1 MQRPLKK
8 QTSKRIVLKTI
19 VIFLGSYF
27 IFLILW
33 IQVKDY
39 YGYTVTFITSEL
51 MPLIK
56 DVHFG
61 EMTEER
67 DVIQVTFRTF
77 SRPVKRQGNLLID
90 IKIKTSSY
98 TFNAPLTFGIM
109 AALFPF
115 IRKRWKAYGEALF
128 ILFGV
133 HLLYVF
139 SLEANSLTTVF
150 VERGLDAASK
160 PRLLAYEFLWEF
172 TNNMV
177 VRFVPFLIGFYIFIR
192 FRK

>member
-1 MQRPLKK
+1 MQKVPQKP
-8 QTSKRIVLKTI
+8 TSKGIIIRTVL
-19 VIFLGSYF
+19 IFFISYL

-33 IQVKDY
+33 IQVKDH
-39 YGYTVTFITSEL
+39 YGYAVTYIASNL
-51 MPLIK
+51 VALIK
-56 DVHFG
+56 EVRFE
-61 EMTEER
+61 EMKKEKP
-67 DVIQVTFRTF
+67 VVLATF
-77 SRPVKRQGNLLID
+77 SPTRKMTDLLID
-90 IKIKTSSY
+90 IPVKTSSY

-115 IRKRWKAYGEALF
+115 IRRKGRALPEALA
-128 ILFGV
+128 ILLGV

-150 VERGLDAASK
+150 IDRGLDVVSK
-160 PRLLAYEFLWEF
+160 PRLFAYQFLWQF

-177 VRFVPFLIGFYIFIR
+177 IRFEPFLIGFYMFIR